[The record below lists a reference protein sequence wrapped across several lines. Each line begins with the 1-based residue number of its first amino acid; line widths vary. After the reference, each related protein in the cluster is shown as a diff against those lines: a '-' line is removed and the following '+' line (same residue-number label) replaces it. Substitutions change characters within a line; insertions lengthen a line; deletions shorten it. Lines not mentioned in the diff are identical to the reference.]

1 MTEKTFRYL
10 QYKNYMEKRDNRFDF
25 LELGVMDKF
34 PYPAEWFS
42 SIPKYACYIQL
53 QITTFSY
60 LLHLSYHLNLC
71 QLMQLCFSLI
81 SIFLFF
87 WLATFIKY
95 IKSKYQRTMSVKKIK
110 GYKIF
115 MDHKLG
121 KGAYGS
127 VFSSFIRRSTKEK
140 LKTMA
145 HRLQLRLLTNPIVIS
160 QINLVNSDPYM
171 KNALV
176 S

>member
-1 MTEKTFRYL
+1 
-10 QYKNYMEKRDNRFDF
+10 
-25 LELGVMDKF
+25 
-34 PYPAEWFS
+34 
-42 SIPKYACYIQL
+42 
-53 QITTFSY
+53 
-60 LLHLSYHLNLC
+60 
-71 QLMQLCFSLI
+71 
-81 SIFLFF
+81 
-87 WLATFIKY
+87 
-95 IKSKYQRTMSVKKIK
+95 MSVKKIK